1 MNRGIDS
8 SSEESKQRS
17 LIGFSLT
24 HNCVRRLQNK
34 IVGAL
39 CAAGVPAVGVSPFPF
54 FLEKDQSGRPVVV
67 AGDDEG
73 GGEGGGPLLAQVERL
88 LDMGFLPVLHG
99 DGVVDHSIAEG
110 GGGTKGFSVL
120 SGDIIA
126 EWLCERLNPRRLV
139 FLTDVEGVLD
149 RPPPEG
155 RTVLPEIVIIPRNA
169 DASKRKVE
177 DFELAI
183 EMPTTNKLEH
193 DVTGEY
199 PFYRLLSMLTTSND
213 RGD

>member
-1 MNRGIDS
+1 MNRGIDL

-54 FLEKDQSGRPVVV
+54 FLEKDQLGRPVVV

-73 GGEGGGPLLAQVERL
+73 EGGGPLVAQVERL

-193 DVTGEY
+193 DVTGGC
-199 PFYRLLSMLTTSND
+199 PFYSLFTVLTTSCG

>member
-1 MNRGIDS
+1 MNRGIDL

-54 FLEKDQSGRPVVV
+54 FLEKDQLGRPVVV

-73 GGEGGGPLLAQVERL
+73 EGGGPLVAQVERL

-155 RTVLPEIVIIPRNA
+155 RTVLPEIVIISRSS
-169 DASKRKVE
+169 DASKGKVE

-193 DVTGEY
+193 DVTGGC
-199 PFYRLLSMLTTSND
+199 PFYSLFTVLTTSCG